1 MIGCVRPE
9 SRTGEW
15 RTRENFPG
23 KCLSACVRLLTAL
36 RVIRVSHSE
45 KKSRTPVRSDIGKGG
60 KGKTDMDSEQR
71 ICFMLRDIWLLKVT
85 DCGSVGFGMMS

>member
-15 RTRENFPG
+15 KSRNNFPD
-23 KCLSACVRLLTAL
+23 KCPNACVRLLTAP

-45 KKSRTPVRSDIGKGG
+45 KKSRTLVRSDIGKGG
-60 KGKTDMDSEQR
+60 KGKTNMDSEQR
-71 ICFMLRDIWLLKVT
+71 IYLMLRDIGLPKVT